1 MVQDYDADRL
11 SDEAR
16 ERLHRYGIGVEE
28 PATVEIHVDTR
39 ALGDRED
46 ARGGYSPQ
54 LDTIQLYE
62 PLFESGAGP
71 EEALVHEYVHKYQI
85 DSRAG
90 PPGEQL
96 HETVA
101 ELDELS
107 ERYAAMLEDL
117 DHEDADAIADLGA
130 GGITG
135 DQALMRRLSL
145 AVDPGMAEHIH
156 DLAVEEYERLEDD
169 AAEDRL
175 RRYFADALA
184 WEAEQRW
191 GDASRIV
198 GPMADRTT
206 AMDLAEVSI
215 GPEEEAVAYYAG
227 IAAAGRVDD
236 TDYIEAEKEEIRDP
250 DRNYED
256 PQRQVEVLDELLE
269 QHRSL
274 VDEGHD
280 DDEAVRTVL
289 SEITG

>member
-1 MVQDYDADRL
+1 MVQDYDVDRL

-16 ERLHRYGIGVEE
+16 ERLHRYGLEIEE
-28 PATVEIHVDTR
+28 AATVDIFPDQR

-62 PLFESGAGP
+62 PLFASGAGP

-90 PPGEQL
+90 PPGEEL

-107 ERYAAMLEDL
+107 ERYATMLEDL
-117 DHEDADAIADLGA
+117 DHEDADTIADLGA

-135 DQALMRRLSL
+135 DEALMRRLSL
-145 AVDPGMAEHIH
+145 AIDPEMADRIH
-156 DLAVEEYERLEDD
+156 DLAVAEYERLEDEED
-169 AAEDRL
+169 ADRL
-175 RRYFADALA
+175 RQYFEDALV
-184 WEAEQRW
+184 WEAERRW
-191 GDASRIV
+191 GDVIQII
-198 GPMADRTT
+198 GPLSDRTT
-206 AMDLAEVSI
+206 AMDVADVSI

-227 IAAAGRVDD
+227 IAAAGRVED
-236 TDYIEAEKEEIRDP
+236 TDYIEAEKDEIRDP

-256 PQRQVEVLDELLE
+256 AERQVEVLDELLD

-274 VDEGHD
+274 VEAGHD
-280 DDEAVRTVL
+280 RDEAVRTVL
-289 SEITG
+289 SQREE